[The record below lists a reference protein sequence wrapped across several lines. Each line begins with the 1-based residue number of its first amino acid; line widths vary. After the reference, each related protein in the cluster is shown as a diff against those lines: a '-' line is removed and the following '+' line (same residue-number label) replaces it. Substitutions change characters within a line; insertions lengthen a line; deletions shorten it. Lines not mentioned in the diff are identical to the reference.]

1 MKIPEGLINELEC
14 SISPGFVKKGLTS
27 QLENIENREINL
39 SKEKRDCL
47 FEIKE
52 LNKRDS
58 EIKEYIKFLKQ
69 IK

>member
-14 SISPGFVKKGLTS
+14 SISPEFVKKGLTS
-27 QLENIENREINL
+27 QLKTIIEREVSL
-39 SKEKRDCL
+39 SKEKRCCL
-47 FEIKE
+47 AEIKE
-52 LNKRDS
+52 LNKRDI